1 MCGIAGF
8 CSFEKYF
15 LPDGEPWKRIL
26 IEMRK
31 SIAHRGPDSAGEYL
45 CEHAGLSHARLSIR
59 DPALGSQPMV
69 RTVDGADYVI
79 VYNGEIYNVDEI
91 KPNLVRAGCRFETT
105 TDTEVILYSYITYGD
120 DFVKM
125 LNGIFAFAIWDGARK
140 QLILYRDR
148 LGVKPL
154 FYTVKSNTLIFGSEI
169 KALFCHPQVSPGIDM
184 NSFRE
189 IFGTGPARTPGNG
202 VFRDIYEVM
211 PGHYILY
218 SNGNFIDKQYWK
230 LEAREHTDNYEQTL
244 ETVSFMVRDAIVR
257 QMVADVPVCTF
268 LSGGIDSSIVTAVA
282 ANYLRSGS
290 PGNGPGYSSR
300 HNSNNGSCNN
310 QGNGSRN
317 GPYNRSGNS
326 TRNNLRG
333 NSGKGSNSGPGN
345 CSDGSPGNSS
355 GLGTFSFDFRDNHAY
370 FRENAFQPARDR
382 PYVDVMLGEYPL
394 DHTYLECNEE
404 DLANLLYTAV
414 NSRDL
419 PGMADV
425 DASLFYFC
433 SLVSKQYKVALT
445 GECADEIFGGYPWF
459 YRDELMNADG
469 FPWSSDISAR
479 TAVLSSDFVEELRLH
494 EYVNDKYLDS
504 VRSAPSLSGEI
515 PSDAKHRK
523 ITYLNIKWFM
533 QTLLDRMDRMSMYCG
548 LEARVPYADHRIVE
562 YVYNVPWDMKY
573 RNGVAK
579 SLLRESC
586 RDLLPEKIL
595 LRKKSPFPK
604 TYHPNYEKLVCQAVR
619 EIVSNPNSPINP
631 LIDRKKLLTF
641 TKSPSGAGKPW
652 FGQLMAAPQLLAYL
666 IQVNYW
672 LEKYL

>member
-290 PGNGPGYSSR
+290 PGNGRATVRGTTQTTVRATTKATVQEMAHTTAQVTVRATTYVA
-300 HNSNNGSCNN
+300 
-310 QGNGSRN
+310 
-317 GPYNRSGNS
+317 
-326 TRNNLRG
+326 TR
-333 NSGKGSNSGPGN
+333 
-345 CSDGSPGNSS
+345 
-355 GLGTFSFDFRDNHAY
+355 A
-370 FRENAFQPARDR
+370 
-382 PYVDVMLGEYPL
+382 
-394 DHTYLECNEE
+394 
-404 DLANLLYTAV
+404 
-414 NSRDL
+414 
-419 PGMADV
+419 
-425 DASLFYFC
+425 
-433 SLVSKQYKVALT
+433 KV
-445 GECADEIFGGYPWF
+445 
-459 YRDELMNADG
+459 
-469 FPWSSDISAR
+469 
-479 TAVLSSDFVEELRLH
+479 
-494 EYVNDKYLDS
+494 
-504 VRSAPSLSGEI
+504 
-515 PSDAKHRK
+515 
-523 ITYLNIKWFM
+523 
-533 QTLLDRMDRMSMYCG
+533 QT
-548 LEARVPYADHRIVE
+548 
-562 YVYNVPWDMKY
+562 
-573 RNGVAK
+573 
-579 SLLRESC
+579 
-586 RDLLPEKIL
+586 
-595 LRKKSPFPK
+595 
-604 TYHPNYEKLVCQAVR
+604 
-619 EIVSNPNSPINP
+619 
-631 LIDRKKLLTF
+631 
-641 TKSPSGAGKPW
+641 
-652 FGQLMAAPQLLAYL
+652 AAPVTAQTAAQATAQDSAHFPS
-666 IQVNYW
+666 ISEITTHISGRTPSSPHGTGRTW
-672 LEKYL
+672 M